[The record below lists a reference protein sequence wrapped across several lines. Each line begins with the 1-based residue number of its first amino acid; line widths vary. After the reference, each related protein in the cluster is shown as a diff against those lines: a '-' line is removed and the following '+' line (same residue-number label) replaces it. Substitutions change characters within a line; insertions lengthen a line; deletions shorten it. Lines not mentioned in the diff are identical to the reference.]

1 MSEEQQVF
9 EALPSEDDNSQEF
22 QATVVTNEPTEA
34 EPEELDASAEEES
47 GKGKDPWY
55 KRRIDELTR
64 DKHEARRQAERLEK
78 ILEQQEAM
86 LKRIAPQTASQADTL
101 APPTPEDYVGGQFA
115 KRCSVILGNGTCD
128 KLFS

>member
-34 EPEELDASAEEES
+34 APEELDASSEEES

-78 ILEQQEAM
+78 ILEQQRQTDMENDGSA
-86 LKRIAPQTASQADTL
+86 LRASNFRSGRSKVKANPNTTIYKRSLSRTRRGI
-101 APPTPEDYVGGQFA
+101 
-115 KRCSVILGNGTCD
+115 
-128 KLFS
+128 